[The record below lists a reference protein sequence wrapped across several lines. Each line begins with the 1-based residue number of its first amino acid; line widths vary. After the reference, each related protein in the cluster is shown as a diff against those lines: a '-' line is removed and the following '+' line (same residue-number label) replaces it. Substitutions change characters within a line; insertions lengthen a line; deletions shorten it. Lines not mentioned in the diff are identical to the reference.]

1 MNLVFDF
8 GAVLIDWQPA
18 RLVAQYFPELTV
30 ASQTAEALA
39 RAIFSHEDWHAFD
52 RGTVTQEE
60 VTERTARR
68 LGLPHA
74 RLHALVNGIGE
85 RLTPLDE
92 SVAVLVDLVDRRKR
106 RADVSLYYLSNMPV
120 PYARV
125 LEQAHAFLRWFDGG
139 IFSGDVQS
147 VKPEPG
153 IFQLL
158 QTRYAL
164 EPGRTLLID
173 DLQSNVNAACA
184 MGWQGLQFT
193 SAQQLRSDLDTL
205 IGS

>member
-18 RLVAQYFPELTV
+18 RLVAQYFPQMT
-30 ASQTAEALA
+30 ATSQTAEPLA
-39 RAIFSHEDWHAFD
+39 RAIFSHADWHAFD
-52 RGTVTQEE
+52 RGALTQEE
-60 VTERTARR
+60 VTERTAQR
-68 LGLPHA
+68 LSLPHA
-74 RLHALVNGIGE
+74 QVHSLVSGIGG
-85 RLTPLDE
+85 RLVPIDE
-92 SVAVLVDLVDRRKR
+92 TLAVLADLVHRRR
-106 RADVSLYYLSNMPV
+106 QRADVSLYFLSNMPL

-125 LEQAHAFLRWFDGG
+125 LEQKHAFLNWFDGG
-139 IFSGDVQS
+139 IFSGDVQL
-147 VKPEPG
+147 VKPEPN

-164 EPGRTLLID
+164 EPGETLLID
-173 DLQSNVNAACA
+173 DLQGNVNAACA
-184 MGWQGLQFT
+184 LGWQGLQFT

>member
-18 RLVAQYFPELTV
+18 RLVAQYFPEMTTT
-30 ASQTAEALA
+30 SQTAEPLA
-39 RAIFSHEDWHAFD
+39 RAIFSHADWHAFD
-52 RGTVTQEE
+52 RGAVTQEE
-60 VTERTARR
+60 VTERTAQR
-68 LGLPHA
+68 LSLPHA
-74 RLHALVNGIGE
+74 QVHSLVSGIGE
-85 RLTPLDE
+85 RLVPIDE
-92 SVAVLVDLVDRRKR
+92 TLAVLADLVHRRR
-106 RADVSLYYLSNMPV
+106 QRADVNLYFLSNMPL

-125 LEQAHAFLRWFDGG
+125 LEQKHAFLGWFDGG

-147 VKPEPG
+147 VKPEPM
-153 IFQLL
+153 IFHLL

-164 EPGRTLLID
+164 EPGETLLID
-173 DLQSNVNAACA
+173 DLQGNVKAARDL
-184 MGWQGLQFT
+184 GWHGLQFT

>member
-18 RLVAQYFPELTV
+18 RLVAQYFPEMT
-30 ASQTAEALA
+30 ATSQTAEPLA
-39 RAIFSHEDWHAFD
+39 RAIFSHADWHAFD
-52 RGTVTQEE
+52 RGALTQEE
-60 VTERTARR
+60 VTERTAQR
-68 LGLPHA
+68 LSLPHA
-74 RLHALVNGIGE
+74 QVHLLVSGIGE
-85 RLTPLDE
+85 RLLPIEETL
-92 SVAVLVDLVDRRKR
+92 AVLVDLVHRRHQ
-106 RADVSLYYLSNMPV
+106 RADVSLYFLSNMPL

-125 LEQAHAFLRWFDGG
+125 LEQKHAFLGWFDGG
-139 IFSGDVQS
+139 IFSGDVQL
-147 VKPEPG
+147 VKPEPM
-153 IFQLL
+153 IFHLL

-173 DLQSNVNAACA
+173 DLQGNVNAARA
-184 MGWQGLQFT
+184 LGWHGLQFT